1 MRLYLFCI
9 KKVLGNDVSLSSNI
23 NAIGLWVHPASQT
36 KTLIPVCRDN
46 DTYRG
51 SYRYNAS
58 TDTVTG
64 NPASSAR
71 VQDML
76 QALKNKSRA
85 NGAGGRNH
93 AEAMLIEDLR
103 KLLDWSTSQCPNDWL
118 DKEIT
123 DVDTLHF
130 IAKHLMMRAFTTSG
144 FVIWTRY

>member
-1 MRLYLFCI
+1 M
-9 KKVLGNDVSLSSNI
+9 SLLSNM
-23 NAIGLWVHPASQT
+23 NAIGLWVYPASQI

-51 SYRYNAS
+51 SYRYNTF

-64 NPASSAR
+64 NPASSAW

-93 AEAMLIEDLR
+93 AEAMLIENLR
-103 KLLDWSTSQCPNDWL
+103 KLLNWST
-118 DKEIT
+118 IT
-123 DVDTLHF
+123 NNP
-130 IAKHLMMRAFTTSG
+130 K
-144 FVIWTRY
+144 